1 MVGARVYLCNT
12 RSMNMRLPK
21 KVYYAARSFFEMEA
35 AGGILLV
42 LASVLAM
49 ILANSPW
56 SGWYDHLFNG
66 VNFRIGFYDVE
77 GLFLQVEKSVLHWV
91 NDGLMAIF
99 FLLVGLEIKREL
111 TVGELST
118 PSKALLPVIAAI
130 GGMAVPALVY
140 VFFNYSTP
148 ETLRGWAIPGAT
160 DIAFALAVMSILGSR
175 VPIGLKVFLTAI
187 AIIDDLGA
195 IIIIA
200 LFYADSLHPHALM
213 FAVLPIL
220 GLLLL
225 NRAGY
230 AHRGAYMLLGTILW
244 LAVLKS
250 GVHATMAGV
259 ITALFIPIS
268 VPSPEERRSPAQRLE
283 RDLHPYVSY
292 LILPIFGFAN
302 AGVSFAGM
310 GADILFHPIPIGI
323 ALGLFVGKQ
332 VGVLGASWLAIKSGL
347 CAKPEGTNW
356 SQIYGA
362 ALLCGIGFTMSLF
375 IGGLA
380 FTGVEEQ
387 AEVRLGVL
395 IGSVLSAAAGY
406 MVLRS
411 TTEKA

>member
-1 MVGARVYLCNT
+1 
-12 RSMNMRLPK
+12 MNMRLPK

>member
-1 MVGARVYLCNT
+1 
-12 RSMNMRLPK
+12 MRLPK

-130 GGMAVPALVY
+130 GGMAVPALLY

-230 AHRGAYMLLGTILW
+230 AHRGAYILLGTILW

-259 ITALFIPIS
+259 ITALFIPIK
-268 VPSPEERRSPAQRLE
+268 VDSPEERRSPAQRLE